1 MIWLERTSIIPTSA
15 TTNEYHSGK
24 SHETINEIT
33 PPLTKLATFFLLALL
48 ALPAVVTAQTTVTS
62 NGRVGETV
70 CPDMSEINAE
80 SFSITEIKPSFI
92 RYTTPTVTWNQY
104 TGRLG
109 DTTPPINVD
118 IRSTVYDARTEAT
131 VGSVTLANINN
142 SINYNGNNTPLI
154 RAGLSA
160 KTPYYLEVY
169 AASSGSIPKQVFAR
183 SCFMTGG
190 TYTMTVAPGTEGRN
204 SGCFSI
210 SEFKGTMDT
219 IQHVRNCWC
228 GRKTTLPLFR
238 STQDN
243 TDFLNR
249 WGCR

>member
-1 MIWLERTSIIPTSA
+1 MKRLMRLPP
-15 TTNEYHSGK
+15 
-24 SHETINEIT
+24 

-62 NGRVGETV
+62 NGRAGQTACMDQAEV
-70 CPDMSEINAE
+70 NAE

-92 RYTTPTVTWNQY
+92 RYTTPAVTWTQY

-109 DTTPPINVD
+109 DTTPPINVN
-118 IRSTVYDARTEAT
+118 IRATVYDARTETAA
-131 VGSVTLANINN
+131 VSSVLLANIN
-142 SINYNGNNTPLI
+142 SSLDYSGTNTPLI

-169 AASSGSIPKQVFAR
+169 ADSSGSIPKQVFAR
-183 SCFMTGG
+183 RCFMTGG
-190 TYTMTVAPGTEGRN
+190 TYTMTVTPNTQGRS

-210 SEFKGTMDT
+210 SPLTQQD
-219 IQHVRNCWC
+219 VRNCWC
-228 GRKTTLPLFR
+228 GRKTTLPLF
-238 STQDN
+238 SSAQDN
-243 TDFLNR
+243 TNWHNM